1 MDKVTLE
8 AVMEEIKKSLG
19 EARLMKIFEDDPED
33 KVIKQEPKTSA
44 TPSGQ
49 EDQDKTGS
57 APATAGSQPQS
68 TMASVADRVAFDKR
82 TGADQTRSDA
92 AAADFAKNNMRPLA
106 PGGPTT
112 PPAAGTAR
120 PLPAPSAPMKPIIG
134 PTTPAAG
141 AKPSATEL
149 MKSYVSTN
157 QSKLNSAAAEQDPSM
172 KKDFTKNS
180 TTGAP
185 SAVSS
190 GRGSGEAE
198 MAQRKQDA
206 QVAAGGGRGSGAAE
220 VAKRTADAAKPSSP
234 GGGFSAAFAAAR
246 KEQGAGGTFTYQGKT
261 FSTNRAD
268 DKSTAPKPAAPMAP
282 RRPMVAENF
291 DQFIKKF
298 LKESK

>member
-1 MDKVTLE
+1 
-8 AVMEEIKKSLG
+8 
-19 EARLMKIFEDDPED
+19 
-33 KVIKQEPKTSA
+33 
-44 TPSGQ
+44 
-49 EDQDKTGS
+49 
-57 APATAGSQPQS
+57 
-68 TMASVADRVAFDKR
+68 
-82 TGADQTRSDA
+82 
-92 AAADFAKNNMRPLA
+92 
-106 PGGPTT
+106 
-112 PPAAGTAR
+112 
-120 PLPAPSAPMKPIIG
+120 
-134 PTTPAAG
+134 
-141 AKPSATEL
+141 
-149 MKSYVSTN
+149 
-157 QSKLNSAAAEQDPSM
+157 
-172 KKDFTKNS
+172 
-180 TTGAP
+180 
-185 SAVSS
+185 
-190 GRGSGEAE
+190 